1 MYRHWSTCFELLDE
15 DGSKSV
21 SKKEFETLG
30 VLFNF
35 GSRAVDKI
43 FSEFDVSGTR
53 VKIKQINKQKNKK

>member
-21 SKKEFETLG
+21 SRKEFETLG

-35 GSRAVDKI
+35 GSRAVKKI
-43 FSEFDVSGTR
+43 FNEFDVSGTR
-53 VKIKQINKQKNKK
+53 VYIH